1 MSKKGKSRPNSD
13 STKYGEI
20 IPSMFSWISP
30 SDQKKRADELNE
42 MTKGKKT
49 NQENEFSWFGIVMEL
64 INGLKS

>member
-49 NQENEFSWFGIVMEL
+49 NQEN
-64 INGLKS
+64 